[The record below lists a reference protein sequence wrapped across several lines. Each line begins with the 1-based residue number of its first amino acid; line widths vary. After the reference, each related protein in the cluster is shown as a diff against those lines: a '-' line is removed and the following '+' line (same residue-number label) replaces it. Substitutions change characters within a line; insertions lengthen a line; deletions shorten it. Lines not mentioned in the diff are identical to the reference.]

1 MIYDTNFLIA
11 IQGRLKRFSR
21 AQAVAWLKREDDGN
35 AYIPRMVE
43 IEFRAGFQTD
53 LDAEAHL
60 RFFTVIPISDPLI
73 SETLRVMRDLRQ
85 TGKGIGAADSM
96 IAATARLYGLP
107 LVTDNARHFAR
118 VPGLDVRSY
127 MG

>member
-1 MIYDTNFLIA
+1 
-11 IQGRLKRFSR
+11 
-21 AQAVAWLKREDDGN
+21 
-35 AYIPRMVE
+35 MVE